1 MKATES
7 SHAQGRG
14 VVLGLAF
21 LFCVAAAA
29 DSAALRDTVHRLFR
43 DQSYILIEIP
53 SQAPLLLLMSSSANA
68 KTLSHESL
76 ILHQALL
83 NLADTDP
90 QVREDAILT
99 LADIDADASI
109 DILASALADPSPLVR
124 DTAAAILED
133 ISDAKAT
140 DFANFSRPMQ

>member
-21 LFCVAAAA
+21 FFCVAAAA

-43 DQSYILIEIP
+43 DQSYILIEAP

-83 NLADTDP
+83 DLADTNP

-124 DTAAAILED
+124 DTAAAVLED
-133 ISDAKAT
+133 LSGAKAT
-140 DFANFSRPMQ
+140 DFANFSRLMQ